1 VERTLILLKPDA
13 VQRALVGEIVTR
25 FESKGLKIV
34 GVKMLHVDEALARRH
49 YAAHVDKPFFGSLQ
63 RFITSGPLVAL
74 ALEGTNAIS
83 RVRSIVG
90 ATSPDDAAPGTV
102 RGDLSADLTLNL
114 IHASDAPET
123 ARAELSLFFADG
135 ELMEYRRCDE
145 AWLGLAD

>member
-1 VERTLILLKPDA
+1 MERTLILLKPDA

>member
-1 VERTLILLKPDA
+1 MERTLILLKPDA

-34 GVKMLHVDEALARRH
+34 GVKMLHVDEALARGH

>member
-1 VERTLILLKPDA
+1 MERTLILLKPDA
-13 VQRALVGEIVTR
+13 VQRALVGEIVAR

-34 GVKMLHVDEALARRH
+34 GLKMLHVDEALARRH
-49 YAAHVDKPFFGSLQ
+49 YAPHVEKPFFGSLL
-63 RFITSGPLVAL
+63 RFITSSPLVAL
-74 ALEGTNAIS
+74 ALEGTNAIA
-83 RVRSIVG
+83 RVRAIVG

-135 ELMEYRRCDE
+135 ELMDYRRCDD

>member
-1 VERTLILLKPDA
+1 MERTLILLKPDA
-13 VQRALVGEIVTR
+13 VQRALVGEIVAR

-34 GVKMLHVDEALARRH
+34 GLKMLHVDEALARRH
-49 YAAHVDKPFFGSLQ
+49 YAPHVEKPFFGSLL
-63 RFITSGPLVAL
+63 RFITSSPLVAL
-74 ALEGTNAIS
+74 ALEGTNAIA
-83 RVRSIVG
+83 RGRAIGG

-135 ELMEYRRCDE
+135 ELMDYRRCDE